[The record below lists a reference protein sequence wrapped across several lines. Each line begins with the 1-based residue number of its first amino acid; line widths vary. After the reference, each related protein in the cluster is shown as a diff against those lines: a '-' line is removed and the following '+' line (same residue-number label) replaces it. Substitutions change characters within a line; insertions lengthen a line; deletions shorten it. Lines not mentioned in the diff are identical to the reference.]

1 MKPKKKK
8 RRGLELQ
15 KTVGF
20 HSAAAVLF
28 CNSAINALR
37 TCRQIP
43 TARDN
48 QKPAVI
54 NNMLREH
61 KVSPWQHSWFYFI
74 FPP

>member
-8 RRGLELQ
+8 RHGLEMQRIL
-15 KTVGF
+15 TVGF

-28 CNSAINALR
+28 CNSAINALC

-43 TARDN
+43 TAREN

-61 KVSPWQHSWFYFI
+61 KVSP
-74 FPP
+74 